1 MDSYLTDIVFVV
13 VAILV
18 LLLALR
24 QKPKVEK

>member
-18 LLLALR
+18 VFLALR

>member
-18 LLLALR
+18 FLLALR
-24 QKPKVEK
+24 QKSKVEK

>member
-18 LLLALR
+18 FLLALR
-24 QKPKVEK
+24 LKPKVEK

>member
-1 MDSYLTDIVFVV
+1 MDSNLTDIVFVV

-18 LLLALR
+18 FLLALR